1 MIGFTTLAAFIVP
14 NDIYERDVYH
24 SMTRGVMKDSKVPDK
39 RMSEGGINPQYGLQ
53 KGRSYFEEYSPV
65 SPTSEQMKKIFDKT
79 SFGWVLLN
87 YLNYPSELWQ
97 GLNSAVPNVYLV
109 KPNNV
114 GNFEKTTGRAPL
126 EQSKFLWCITV
137 LKPVFS

>member
-1 MIGFTTLAAFIVP
+1 M
-14 NDIYERDVYH
+14 
-24 SMTRGVMKDSKVPDK
+24 
-39 RMSEGGINPQYGLQ
+39 
-53 KGRSYFEEYSPV
+53 
-65 SPTSEQMKKIFDKT
+65 
-79 SFGWVLLN
+79 LLN

-137 LKPVFS
+137 LKPVFPKNFAFYLLLGVILFGLYGVGLYRGIKRNEPRLVFRFF

>member
-1 MIGFTTLAAFIVP
+1 M
-14 NDIYERDVYH
+14 
-24 SMTRGVMKDSKVPDK
+24 
-39 RMSEGGINPQYGLQ
+39 
-53 KGRSYFEEYSPV
+53 
-65 SPTSEQMKKIFDKT
+65 
-79 SFGWVLLN
+79 LLN

-126 EQSKFLWCITV
+126 EQSKFFMVYNRI
-137 LKPVFS
+137 KASFS